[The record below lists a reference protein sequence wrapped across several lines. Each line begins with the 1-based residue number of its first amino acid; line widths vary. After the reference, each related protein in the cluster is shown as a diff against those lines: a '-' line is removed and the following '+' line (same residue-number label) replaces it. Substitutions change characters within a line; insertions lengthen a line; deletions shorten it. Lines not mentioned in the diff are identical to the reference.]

1 MNTIR
6 DLDLD
11 QYNLD
16 NWDRIVEDN
25 YRGSRPGNRRSY
37 QRGGS
42 LPVMSPEAFS
52 NFMSS
57 LRKAP
62 FSKDKLGLI
71 DLTVGYSYFTVPQIK
86 QVINMISFSD
96 EKFEALEKMSPYIAD
111 PENVYELIESFRF
124 SDDKE
129 KARSIILAGR
139 YKRDRHN

>member
-1 MNTIR
+1 
-6 DLDLD
+6 
-11 QYNLD
+11 
-16 NWDRIVEDN
+16 
-25 YRGSRPGNRRSY
+25 
-37 QRGGS
+37 
-42 LPVMSPEAFS
+42 MSPEAFS